1 MSYTSSTYLLFLVA
15 VFCIYYII
23 RPRHR
28 MYVLLVANVIF
39 YLAAGFDQFLVLL
52 LATAV
57 SYVVAC
63 KMGKLHE
70 KLEKQ
75 KQEEGLD
82 RKQIK
87 RMKANNKKQRKR
99 ILIWGLVLNIGI
111 LVVFKYTNFLLKTG
125 YSILD
130 LFGIGHGDDLFK
142 LIMPLGISFFTFQIL
157 SYLIEHKLKLNDK
170 LPSEEE
176 LTELFGVSRVSV
188 REGLRGLKFLGL
200 VESSTRGGTRIRQ
213 VDFSILSRVL
223 GFQIAVSDL
232 SYFQLLEARLSIE
245 LGVLDIIID
254 KITPQQL
261 DELRALADCARYD
274 DTPEEI
280 ERNYHRDCEFH
291 RKLLEISENQ
301 VLIAFSN
308 LLEIF
313 FTRRSASAE
322 ASQAGAREHFQ
333 IVEALET
340 GNLELARGIMRSHL
354 RKYKEGG
361 K

>member
-1 MSYTSSTYLLFLVA
+1 MKNGNSNKT
-15 VFCIYYII
+15 
-23 RPRHR
+23 
-28 MYVLLVANVIF
+28 
-39 YLAAGFDQFLVLL
+39 DQ
-52 LATAV
+52 
-57 SYVVAC
+57 SI
-63 KMGKLHE
+63 
-70 KLEKQ
+70 
-75 KQEEGLD
+75 D
-82 RKQIK
+82 R
-87 RMKANNKKQRKR
+87 
-99 ILIWGLVLNIGI
+99 
-111 LVVFKYTNFLLKTG
+111 
-125 YSILD
+125 
-130 LFGIGHGDDLFK
+130 
-142 LIMPLGISFFTFQIL
+142 IL
-157 SYLIEHKLKLNDK
+157 SYLIEHKLKLNGK

>member
-1 MSYTSSTYLLFLVA
+1 MKNGNSNKT
-15 VFCIYYII
+15 
-23 RPRHR
+23 
-28 MYVLLVANVIF
+28 
-39 YLAAGFDQFLVLL
+39 DQ
-52 LATAV
+52 
-57 SYVVAC
+57 SI
-63 KMGKLHE
+63 
-70 KLEKQ
+70 
-75 KQEEGLD
+75 D
-82 RKQIK
+82 R
-87 RMKANNKKQRKR
+87 
-99 ILIWGLVLNIGI
+99 
-111 LVVFKYTNFLLKTG
+111 
-125 YSILD
+125 
-130 LFGIGHGDDLFK
+130 
-142 LIMPLGISFFTFQIL
+142 IL

-200 VESSTRGGTRIRQ
+200 